1 MSLSRSR
8 NPTSRGSRSRGAPVF
23 YPHFICS
30 RGRTLTLVCI
40 YRSDL
45 IALGKP
51 GHLDDDV
58 WCLDTRG
65 LLTLAVCK
73 TTYERLGLVGKVLPW
88 KEHQDTYSTSSSYT
102 SLDSLTLPELY
113 SCPCIAARAGPHA
126 EGRNV
131 SSVWC

>member
-1 MSLSRSR
+1 M
-8 NPTSRGSRSRGAPVF
+8 
-23 YPHFICS
+23 YFICVY
-30 RGRTLTLVCI
+30 GRTLTQMYPC
-40 YRSDL
+40 RSDL
-45 IALGKP
+45 VALGKP

-73 TTYERLGLVGKVLPW
+73 TTYERLGLVGKALPW
-88 KEHQDTYSTSSSYT
+88 KEHQDTYSTPSSYT
-102 SLDSLTLPELY
+102 SLDSLTPPKLY

-131 SSVWC
+131 SFVWC